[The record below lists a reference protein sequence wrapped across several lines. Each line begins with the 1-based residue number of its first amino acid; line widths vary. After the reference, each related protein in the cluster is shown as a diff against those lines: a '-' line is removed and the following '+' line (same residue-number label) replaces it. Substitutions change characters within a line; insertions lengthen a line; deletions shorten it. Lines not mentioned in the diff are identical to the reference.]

1 MLFNH
6 VKPPWSAVIVTTLI
20 IVMAAATDS
29 FFDNV
34 SIAPIFCVVYLL
46 LASAFFP
53 PLPVSLCFLMCWMYV
68 AFSLRYA
75 QPYDPSSV
83 VEVSRFW
90 VRSLTFGVTGCLA
103 IVFSIYRT
111 NFKNLLKNQL
121 EVFSKIP
128 LPIIISDQSG
138 KILLVTSQ
146 AAKEFNAN
154 ASQIE
159 GTFYQNLVGT
169 HLEEEISDNWY
180 ERWIHEQ
187 EMATFDASLHFEGS
201 GEKKVRIYR
210 MGSGSHSSLITVLL

>member
-1 MLFNH
+1 MLFNC
-6 VKPPWSAVIVTTLI
+6 VKIPAKAVIITTLF

-29 FFDNV
+29 FFENV
-34 SIAPIFCVVYLL
+34 SVAPILCVAYLFI
-46 LASAFFP
+46 ASAFYP
-53 PLPVSLCFLMCWMYV
+53 PLPVSLCFLMCWICV

-75 QPYDPSSV
+75 QPFDPSSIAD
-83 VEVSRFW
+83 VSRFW
-90 VRSLTFGVTGCLA
+90 VRTLTFGVTGCLA
-103 IVFSIYRT
+103 VVFSIYRT

-138 KILLVTSQ
+138 KIVLVTGQ
-146 AAKEFNAN
+146 AEKELNAN

-169 HLEEEISDNWY
+169 HLEEEVSENWY

-187 EMATFDASLHFEGS
+187 EMSTFDASLHFEGS

>member
-34 SIAPIFCVVYLL
+34 SIAPILCVVYLF

-53 PLPVSLCFLMCWMYV
+53 PLPVSLCFLMCWIYV

-75 QPYDPSSV
+75 QPFDPSSV

-146 AAKEFNAN
+146 AAKELNAN

-169 HLEEEISDNWY
+169 HLAEEISDNWY

>member
-1 MLFNH
+1 MLFNR
-6 VKPPWSAVIVTTLI
+6 VKIPVKAVVSTTLF
-20 IVMAAATDS
+20 IVIAAATDS
-29 FFDNV
+29 FFENV
-34 SIAPIFCVVYLL
+34 SIAPILCVAYLFI
-46 LASAFFP
+46 AGTFYP
-53 PLPVSLCFLMCWMYV
+53 PLPVGLCFVMCWIYV
-68 AFSLRYA
+68 AISLRYS
-75 QPYDPSSV
+75 QTFDPSSIAD
-83 VEVSRFW
+83 VSRLW
-90 VRSLTFGVTGCLA
+90 VRTLTFGVTGCLA

-121 EVFSKIP
+121 EIFSKIP

-138 KILLVTSQ
+138 KILLVTGQ
-146 AAKEFNAN
+146 AAKELNAK

-169 HLEEEISDNWY
+169 HLAEEISDNWY

-187 EMATFDASLHFEGS
+187 ETATFDASLHFEGS

>member
-1 MLFNH
+1 MLFNR
-6 VKPPWSAVIVTTLI
+6 VKIPVKAVVSTTLI
-20 IVMAAATDS
+20 IVMAAVTDS
-29 FFDNV
+29 FFENV
-34 SIAPIFCVVYLL
+34 SVAPIFCVAYLFI
-46 LASAFFP
+46 AAAFYP
-53 PLPVSLCFLMCWMYV
+53 PLPVSLCFLMCWIYV

-75 QPYDPSSV
+75 QPFDPSSV

-128 LPIIISDQSG
+128 LPIIISDPSG
-138 KILLVTSQ
+138 KILLVTGQ
-146 AAKEFNAN
+146 AAKELNAK

-169 HLEEEISDNWY
+169 HLAEEISDNWY
-180 ERWIHEQ
+180 ERWIHEH
-187 EMATFDASLHFEGS
+187 ETASFDASLHFEGS

-210 MGSGSHSSLITVLL
+210 MGLGSHSSLITVLL

>member
-1 MLFNH
+1 MLFNRVNIP
-6 VKPPWSAVIVTTLI
+6 VKAVVSTTLI
-20 IVMAAATDS
+20 IVMAAVTDS

-34 SIAPIFCVVYLL
+34 SVAPIFCVAYLFI
-46 LASAFFP
+46 AAAFYP
-53 PLPVSLCFLMCWMYV
+53 PLPVSLCFVMCWIYV
-68 AFSLRYA
+68 AFSLRHA
-75 QPYDPSSV
+75 QPYDPTSV

-90 VRSLTFGVTGCLA
+90 VRTLTFGVTGCLA
-103 IVFSIYRT
+103 VVFSIYRT

-138 KILLVTSQ
+138 KIVLVTGQ
-146 AAKEFNAN
+146 AAKELNAN

-169 HLEEEISDNWY
+169 HLAEEISDNWY

-187 EMATFDASLHFEGS
+187 ETATFDASLHFEGS